1 MGIEDFTPDEWRKL
15 HELVKEEQEFIEK
28 SKEKINQIRI
38 TIKQLRFSLDKI
50 IDNPEH
56 KAQIEELIEKMR
68 GELKEVSDTIIKD
81 EDITTNCE
89 NKILR
94 IIDVI
99 GNG

>member
-15 HELVKEEQEFIEK
+15 HELVKEEQEFIKE
-28 SKEKINQIRI
+28 SKERMNQTRI
-38 TIKQLRFSLDKI
+38 KIKQLKFSLDKI

-56 KAQIEELIEKMR
+56 KAQVEELLEKMK

>member
-15 HELVKEEQEFIEK
+15 HELVKEEQEFIKE
-28 SKEKINQIRI
+28 SKERMNRTRI
-38 TIKQLRFSLDKI
+38 KVKQLRFSLDKI

-56 KAQIEELIEKMR
+56 KAQVEELLEKMR